1 MAESDKFWDKTA
13 ARYAKSPVS
22 DEATYQKKLA
32 ETQRLF
38 TPNMRILE
46 FGCGTGTTAVHHA
59 PHVQHIDAID
69 ISENM
74 LEIGR
79 GKAREAGIE
88 NIKFTRGTLTEF
100 NADGASLDAVLG
112 LNVIHLLPDRQAV
125 VAEVA
130 GEGVDDR
137 RCSALA
143 PVCSASAP
151 SAWRSPR
158 SNISRNRRSRVQE
171 RPRPACRL
179 RRPLDLR
186 RLLPSP
192 TYLCLRCRPCPRRAH
207 PLKIRPPW
215 RPIRAR
221 RLFSFGR

>member
-13 ARYAKSPVS
+13 ERYAKSPVS

-32 ETQRLF
+32 ETQSFF

-59 PHVQHIDAID
+59 PHVQHVDALD

-100 NADGASLDAVLG
+100 NADSASLDAVLG

-130 GEGVDDR
+130 RILKPAGIFVSSTVCVGHSYLRFIKLAVPLGKLLGLMPDVFVLTEAELAGEVTNAGFV
-137 RCSALA
+137 
-143 PVCSASAP
+143 
-151 SAWRSPR
+151 
-158 SNISRNRRSRVQE
+158 IE
-171 RPRPACRL
+171 RQWHHGKNGIAVFMV
-179 RRPLDLR
+179 
-186 RLLPSP
+186 
-192 TYLCLRCRPCPRRAH
+192 
-207 PLKIRPPW
+207 
-215 RPIRAR
+215 AR
-221 RLFSFGR
+221 KV